1 MSMAEGSQ
9 PTGSYQPNSGHE
21 RKPEAEIMAGKLPAR
36 RLLSRVSAIPIRGRK
51 QLSLK
56 EETWQLK
63 LQ

>member
-1 MSMAEGSQ
+1 MEST
-9 PTGSYQPNSGHE
+9 PF
-21 RKPEAEIMAGKLPAR
+21 AEITAGKLPAR
-36 RLLSRVSAIPIRGRK
+36 RLLFSASATSIRCRK